1 MTEHM
6 QNGAGVEVLSE
17 SPLKYVTAKVVKK
30 GGSACG
36 VAINEAPI
44 KGHLNLRGNP
54 EDEQFRRGVEQ
65 VLGVELPVVP
75 CTCVANATSSVYWLG
90 PNEWLVIV
98 DGGTE
103 VAVEAQLRA
112 TLSGHFAV
120 VDLSGGQTLVHLSGE
135 AVQMVLKKS
144 SGYDFS
150 VGHFPVGRCVQ
161 TTFAKATALVSR
173 TGDDAFDLVI
183 RRSFSDYLFRWIMDA
198 ADEYGIEVEN

>member
-6 QNGAGVEVLSE
+6 QNGAGADVLTE
-17 SPLKYVTAKVVKK
+17 SSLKYVTANAVNE
-30 GGSACG
+30 GGRACG
-36 VAINEAPI
+36 VVINEAPI

-75 CTCVANATSSVYWLG
+75 GTCVANANSSVYWLG

-103 VAVEAQLRA
+103 VAVETQLREV
-112 TLSGHFAV
+112 LSGHFAV
-120 VDLSGGQTLVHLSGE
+120 VDFSGGQTLVHLSGE

-150 VGHFPVGRCVQ
+150 IDHFPVGRCVQ
-161 TTFAKATALVSR
+161 TTLAKATALVNR
-173 TGDDAFDLVI
+173 TGNDAFDLVI
-183 RRSFSDYLFRWIMDA
+183 RRSFSDYLFRWIIDA
-198 ADEYGIEVEN
+198 AGEYGIEVKK